1 MRRENGHGGRI
12 LAGHSAEYL
21 PGGATLRAA
30 GNSGRKGERGVVP
43 AEFFS
48 PAGTESWPVN
58 GLPASA
64 RPL

>member
-30 GNSGRKGERGVVP
+30 GNSGHKGERGVVRQLS
-43 AEFFS
+43 FS
-48 PAGTESWPVN
+48 A
-58 GLPASA
+58 LPEL
-64 RPL
+64 RVGR